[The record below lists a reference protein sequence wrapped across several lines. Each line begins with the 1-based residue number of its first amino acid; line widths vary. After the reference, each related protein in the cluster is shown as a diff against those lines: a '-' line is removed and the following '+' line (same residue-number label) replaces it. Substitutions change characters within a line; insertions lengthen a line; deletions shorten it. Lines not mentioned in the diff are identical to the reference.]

1 MAHGPAC
8 EARSSSAQGA
18 NRPACPAG
26 TEMPPMDH
34 WSIGRPQGA
43 PLGLQTSASLVVAT
57 RDEACGRVTPIPGK
71 VGADTP
77 GKVGADTPGAV
88 TGSVPPAPPAGGA
101 ERVSVLPSP
110 KYKRV
115 GFAPV
120 NGYVDVSSNRPLPR
134 S

>member
-77 GKVGADTPGAV
+77 GKVGADTPGKVGADTPGAV

-101 ERVSVLPSP
+101 ERVSGLPSP
-110 KYKRV
+110 TY
-115 GFAPV
+115 
-120 NGYVDVSSNRPLPR
+120 
-134 S
+134 